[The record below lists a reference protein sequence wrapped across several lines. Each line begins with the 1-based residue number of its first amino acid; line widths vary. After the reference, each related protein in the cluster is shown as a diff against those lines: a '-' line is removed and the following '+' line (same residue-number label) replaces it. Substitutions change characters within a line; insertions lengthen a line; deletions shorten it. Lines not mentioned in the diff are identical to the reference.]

1 MKRNPNRQRRREP
14 YHYDASGAQYI
25 ACIETAL
32 QHGQSI
38 PVHVLQL
45 VYHMLLPYMHN

>member
-1 MKRNPNRQRRREP
+1 MNTHEAQSEQTAPH
-14 YHYDASGAQYI
+14 HYDASGAQYI

>member
-1 MKRNPNRQRRREP
+1 MKRNPNRPRR
-14 YHYDASGAQYI
+14 DATGAQYI

-38 PVHVLQL
+38 PVHVLQV